1 MGKDPPH
8 NPAAQRALVR
18 KNRSW
23 RDCRPLAERPTCLGW
38 SAPGRGGLRT
48 PAMGEL
54 ASPEHVPPRPPG
66 VHLPPVT
73 MICLGLSPASPR
85 GRAERVPPRK
95 APLAPS
101 ADIPRKASPP
111 RLGPSRRGGLRT
123 PARTPLAPL
132 DHFPDRPPAL
142 RLPPGR
148 HAIPG
153 LACGLPTRTRRP
165 RPSEKTTIRIV
176 PGFSPEASHPSLPPR
191 GGAGSARPQGLPSL
205 HLGMSP

>member
-1 MGKDPPH
+1 MGKDPPR
-8 NPAAQRALVR
+8 NLAAQRAPVR

-66 VHLPPVT
+66 VHLPPVI

-95 APLAPS
+95 APFASSQGL
-101 ADIPRKASPP
+101 PRKASPP
-111 RLGPSRRGGLRT
+111 GLAPSRRGGLRT
-123 PARTPLAPL
+123 PAMGELA
-132 DHFPDRPPAL
+132 
-142 RLPPGR
+142 
-148 HAIPG
+148 
-153 LACGLPTRTRRP
+153 
-165 RPSEKTTIRIV
+165 
-176 PGFSPEASHPSLPPR
+176 SPEHVPVGDPAPTGHPVKT
-191 GGAGSARPQGLPSL
+191 
-205 HLGMSP
+205 